1 MVRLASR
8 LPSSDNDNNLAGSQA
23 RSLSSSGSRYMSFC
37 ELYFLSKSWPTSNS
51 NTWMPC
57 RFRKARTRTTYV
69 LLAVNIVL
77 YSISVLHWILNSVVV
92 LGIVSMGRVATLI
105 LIEGLPVIN
114 VRVSC
119 AS

>member
-1 MVRLASR
+1 
-8 LPSSDNDNNLAGSQA
+8 
-23 RSLSSSGSRYMSFC
+23 MSFC

-69 LLAVNIVL
+69 LLAVNIVI
-77 YSISVLHWILNSVVV
+77 YSISVLHWIFNSVVI
-92 LGIVSMGRVATLI
+92 LGVVSMGRVATLI